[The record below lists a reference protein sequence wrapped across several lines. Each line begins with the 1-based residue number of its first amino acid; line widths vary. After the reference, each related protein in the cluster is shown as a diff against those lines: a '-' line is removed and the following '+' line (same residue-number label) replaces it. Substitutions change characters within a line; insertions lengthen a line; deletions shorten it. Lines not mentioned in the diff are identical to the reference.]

1 MQRRAL
7 LPPRGVHVRGEAG
20 GEGLQACRGQAAEA
34 ARGAARLAQLDRDGG
49 QCGLRGERAVPA
61 GGNRAEWRSCGQKTE

>member
-7 LPPRGVHVRGEAG
+7 LLPRGVHVRGEAG
-20 GEGLQACRGQAAEA
+20 SEGLQACRGQAAEA

-49 QCGLRGERAVPA
+49 ERGLGSERAVPA
-61 GGNRAEWRSCGQKTE
+61 GENR